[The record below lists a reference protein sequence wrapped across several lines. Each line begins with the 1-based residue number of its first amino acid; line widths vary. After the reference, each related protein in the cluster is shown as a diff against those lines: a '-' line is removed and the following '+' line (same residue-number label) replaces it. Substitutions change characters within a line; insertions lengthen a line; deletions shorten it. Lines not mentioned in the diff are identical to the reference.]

1 MSFSSAKGD
10 AFENMGSILLI
21 SLKPQCLTLPL
32 TQASDKS

>member
-21 SLKPQCLTLPL
+21 SKTPMPNA
-32 TQASDKS
+32 ASYTESIW